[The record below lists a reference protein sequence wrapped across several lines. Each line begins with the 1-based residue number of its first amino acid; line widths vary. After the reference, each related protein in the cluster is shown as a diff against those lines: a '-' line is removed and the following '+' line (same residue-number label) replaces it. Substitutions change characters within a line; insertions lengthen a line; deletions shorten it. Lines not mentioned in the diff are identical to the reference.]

1 MQPETLGLY
10 DNLDLGI
17 PQATCDAVFQKLTEL
32 GAISLHQYLQ
42 GDTNIDSFGMSSTT
56 NLPSYPSTTPP
67 TKYPRHDAVSRLN
80 ATCQRVFGNTD
91 PLRYEFVEENGP
103 KSKQCILTI
112 VRHDGT
118 QRSYTTQ
125 PIFSK
130 KAEAKAEVSKVALEI
145 GALEFLMYGE
155 SKEQKGQRNSPT
167 SSASDGLPAGA
178 SSSAQMQ
185 PPERSSVDV
194 IESCCI
200 QWRAECVAP
209 RWIALTEPRLG
220 LKHGCA
226 LQIKLSSH
234 VDRVYMS
241 EPIFDTYDE
250 AKDACAKSAI
260 SEGVLHF
267 IKHGD
272 GRARPLSPQQSPSP
286 LLDVKN
292 KHPEHRKLPLT
303 LQNFFD
309 TLPRPLPEALDTS
322 DAYKINAP
330 AWLSSL
336 IQNSKGGKLAMTFNF
351 ISGTTPGL
359 HGCLLRIDHPGT
371 YKAYLVDA
379 EFAKRADAKAAVCL
393 QAMSRGIGEYI
404 RSIVSSVESKLTS
417 QMRSFSHNYIYPTLQ
432 SELNKIES
440 GLYPHFEFDKERDA
454 VGATLFVKLSNSST
468 LEQSRKYVAPCEY
481 RSKGDAKAAVIAL
494 AAEQGVIEF
503 VRFRGRPPPP
513 GYCSPYI
520 LQNYNGDSPRKRS
533 EPDSREE
540 EKTRP
545 SKKQKKNV
553 PRGGG
558 KDPSRDICGHEGT
571 PSQERQDGGSS
582 HNRQHHGDPRPDG
595 VSGAQEFRA
604 DWQIPT
610 ESGNVYDLGID
621 YLRSFGFP
629 SFDYGRLPFTGPL
642 PFSMPVDPCSYVL
655 GGTNSLPGTGALNS
669 IQPPVTHS
677 LSPLFPIIAQHSIP
691 LGCSNTPT
699 PLFVDTAA
707 VPLTFARS
715 TDSNLEPGEVRS
727 PTSSRY
733 SQDPRSCIQP
743 SKQVRDS
750 GGTTSTKTVDPRKK
764 AIPRPALTSDEAPT
778 MPAGLTGESKRTELL
793 QTSTSTPTVSEGQ
806 MNNTGSGAN
815 TSHVAAL
822 IEYCVRNGGGAP
834 SFHEEQ
840 GADDMFKVWI
850 VVGKERFELRRTHR
864 TAEGG
869 RQRVAKQVLARL
881 RSQQSNGG
889 GAE

>member
-10 DNLDLGI
+10 DDVDLEI
-17 PQATCDAVFQKLTEL
+17 PQATCDAVFQELTEL
-32 GAISLHQYLQ
+32 GAVSLHRYLQ
-42 GDTNIDSFGMSSTT
+42 GDTDVYSGMPSTT
-56 NLPSYPSTTPP
+56 NLPSYPSTTPSIN
-67 TKYPRHDAVSRLN
+67 YPRHDAVSRLN

-112 VRHDGT
+112 VRNDGT

-130 KAEAKAEVSKVALEI
+130 KAEAKAEVSKIAIEI
-145 GALEFLMYGE
+145 GALEFLMFGE
-155 SKEQKGQRNSPT
+155 TKERKGPRNSPA
-167 SSASDGLPAGA
+167 SSASDGLSAGA
-178 SSSAQMQ
+178 SSSAQVQ
-185 PPERSSVDV
+185 PAEKSSVDV

-200 QWRAECVAP
+200 EWRAERVSP
-209 RWIALTEPRLG
+209 RWIALTEPKLG

-226 LQIKLSSH
+226 LLIKLSSH
-234 VDRVYMS
+234 LDRVYMS
-241 EPIFDTYDE
+241 EPTFDTYDE
-250 AKDACAKSAI
+250 ARDACAKAAI

-272 GRARPLSPQQSPSP
+272 GRVRPLSPRQSPSP

-292 KHPEHRKLPLT
+292 KHSGHCKLPLT

-309 TLPRPLPEALDTS
+309 TLPRPFPEALDTN

-330 AWLSSL
+330 TWLSSL

-359 HGCLLRIDHPGT
+359 HGCLLRIDRPGT

-379 EFAKRADAKAAVCL
+379 EFSKRADAKAAVCL

-432 SELNKIES
+432 SELSKIES

-454 VGATLFVKLSNSST
+454 VGATLFVRLSGSST
-468 LEQSRKYVAPCEY
+468 PEQSRKYVAPCEY
-481 RSKGDAKAAVIAL
+481 RSKSDAKAAVIAL

-513 GYCSPYI
+513 GYSSPYI
-520 LQNYNGDSPRKRS
+520 LQNYDGDSSRKRS

-540 EKTRP
+540 GNSRP

-553 PRGGG
+553 PRGSD
-558 KDPSRDICGHEGT
+558 KDPLGT
-571 PSQERQDGGSS
+571 PSQDDGSS
-582 HNRQHHGDPRPDG
+582 DKQQHYGDPRPDG
-595 VSGAQEFRA
+595 ASGTQESRA
-604 DWQIPT
+604 DWQIPMG
-610 ESGNVYDLGID
+610 SGNVYDLGID
-621 YLRSFGFP
+621 YPRSFGLPFHGVTT
-629 SFDYGRLPFTGPL
+629 SCDYGQLPFTGPL

-655 GGTNSLPGTGALNS
+655 GGTNGLPGTGAFNS
-669 IQPPVTHS
+669 IHPPVTHS

-691 LGCSNTPT
+691 LGCSNAPK

-707 VPLTFARS
+707 MPLTFTRS
-715 TDSNLEPGEVRS
+715 RDSILEPGEVRS

-733 SQDPRSCIQP
+733 SQDPGSCIQT
-743 SKQVRDS
+743 SEQVRGS

-764 AIPRPALTSDEAPT
+764 AIPRPAPTAEAPT
-778 MPAGLTGESKRTELL
+778 VLAGLTGESKRTELS

-806 MNNTGSGAN
+806 INNTGSGAN

-822 IEYCVRNGGGAP
+822 IEYCVRNGAGAP
-834 SFHEEQ
+834 SFHDERGE
-840 GADDMFKVWI
+840 DKMFKVWI
-850 VVGKERFELRRTHR
+850 VVGKERFELRRTYH

-869 RQRVAKQVLARL
+869 RQCVARKVLARL

-889 GAE
+889 GAEGL